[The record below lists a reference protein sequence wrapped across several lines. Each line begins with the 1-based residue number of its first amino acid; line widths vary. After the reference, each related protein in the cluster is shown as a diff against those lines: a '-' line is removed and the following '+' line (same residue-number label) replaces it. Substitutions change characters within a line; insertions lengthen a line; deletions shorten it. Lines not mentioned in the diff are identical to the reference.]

1 MMTLKE
7 FIDQYDY
14 DHSIVLLE
22 GKRDVA
28 ETDRKNLLDLGKLL
42 AIKTKKMLFRSGNA
56 DGADYYF
63 SVGVAFIDNTRLQ
76 VITPFTGHRKK
87 DNQAYE
93 TISLDDI
100 DIAAEPEVVY
110 QSKQNKKTE
119 KLIDQ
124 YVSGDK
130 NRFAIKASYII
141 RDTIKAIG
149 TKEIKPATIGIF
161 YDDLDHP
168 KSGGTGHTMHVC
180 EQNGIPVID
189 QRTWFNWLIE

>member
-1 MMTLKE
+1 M
-7 FIDQYDY
+7 
-14 DHSIVLLE
+14 
-22 GKRDVA
+22 
-28 ETDRKNLLDLGKLL
+28 
-42 AIKTKKMLFRSGNA
+42 
-56 DGADYYF
+56 
-63 SVGVAFIDNTRLQ
+63 
-76 VITPFTGHRKK
+76 
-87 DNQAYE
+87 
-93 TISLDDI
+93 DDI

-168 KSGGTGHTMHVC
+168 KSGGTGHTMRVC
-180 EQNGIPVID
+180 EQNQIPVID